1 MFLRLKKLKALKQ
14 LHGIVVASTVMIVWL
29 ALMYF
34 DVRKQLPEEQLHIN
48 EATEATLKTRVFCI
62 KQVLHHG
69 EYFDALGM
77 H

>member
-34 DVRKQLPEEQLHIN
+34 DVRKQLPEEQLPIN
-48 EATEATLKTRVFCI
+48 EATEATLKFCI

-69 EYFDALGM
+69 EYFDALSM